1 MHNYTFCQ
9 ETQINKKNKD
19 IVLIHIAKTKTLCY
33 DNPDEV
39 MKMTHSEL
47 RSGNDGSRN
56 RFGTLIR
63 EYRINAGMSQ
73 EELGFMIGVGK
84 NAVGAWESG
93 RSRPDL
99 NSISDLCHI
108 LNIPLAVF
116 FGRTESELK
125 GLNRDFLYKFRKL
138 NNYNKKV
145 ILHEM
150 SALLELQEEY
160 VKEETPETVHQK
172 IKLFINDAVA
182 AAGFSPELPE
192 TSGQYALFDPDPVV
206 NEADE
211 VIRVNGDSMEP
222 MYSDGDL
229 VFVKHVPSVR
239 EGEIGIFIHHNAGY
253 IKQYMKDGLHSIN
266 PDYPVMRF
274 TQEDQIT
281 CMGKVLGKVDLS
293 RAELN
298 L

>member
-9 ETQINKKNKD
+9 EIQIDKKNKD
-19 IVLIHIAKTKTLCY
+19 VVLIHIAKTKTLCY
-33 DNPDEV
+33 DDPDEV
-39 MKMTHSEL
+39 MKMTHSEV

-138 NNYNKKV
+138 NNYNKQV

-182 AAGFSPELPE
+182 AAGFSPELTE
-192 TSGQYALFDPDPVV
+192 ASGQYALFDPDPVV

>member
-1 MHNYTFCQ
+1 M
-9 ETQINKKNKD
+9 
-19 IVLIHIAKTKTLCY
+19 HIAKTKILCY
-33 DNPDEV
+33 DDPDEV

-138 NNYNKKV
+138 NNYNKQV

-160 VKEETPETVHQK
+160 VKEETPETVPRK

>member
-9 ETQINKKNKD
+9 EIQIDKKNKD
-19 IVLIHIAKTKTLCY
+19 VVLLHIAKTKTLCY
-33 DNPDEV
+33 DDPDEV

-160 VKEETPETVHQK
+160 VKEETPETVPRK

-182 AAGFSPELPE
+182 AAGFSPELTE
-192 TSGQYALFDPDPVV
+192 ASGQYALFDPDSVV

>member
-1 MHNYTFCQ
+1 
-9 ETQINKKNKD
+9 
-19 IVLIHIAKTKTLCY
+19 
-33 DNPDEV
+33 
-39 MKMTHSEL
+39 MTHSEL

-56 RFGTLIR
+56 RFGILIR

>member
-9 ETQINKKNKD
+9 EIQIDKKNKD
-19 IVLIHIAKTKTLCY
+19 VVLIHIAKTKTLCY
-33 DNPDEV
+33 DDPDEV

-138 NNYNKKV
+138 NNYNKQV

-160 VKEETPETVHQK
+160 VKEETPETVPRK

-182 AAGFSPELPE
+182 AAGFSPELTE
-192 TSGQYALFDPDPVV
+192 ASGQYALFDPDPVV

-222 MYSDGDL
+222 MYFDGDL

>member
-9 ETQINKKNKD
+9 EMQIDKKNKD
-19 IVLIHIAKTKTLCY
+19 VVLMHIAKTKTLCY
-33 DNPDEV
+33 DDPDEV

>member
-1 MHNYTFCQ
+1 M
-9 ETQINKKNKD
+9 QIGKKNKD
-19 IVLIHIAKTKTLCY
+19 IVLTCIAKTKTLCY
-33 DNPDEV
+33 DDSDEV
-39 MKMTHSEL
+39 MKMMHSEL
-47 RSGNDGSRN
+47 RSGNDSSRN
-56 RFGTLIR
+56 RFGALIR

-160 VKEETPETVHQK
+160 VKEETSETIHRK

-182 AAGFSPELPE
+182 AAGFSPELTE

>member
-1 MHNYTFCQ
+1 MHKYTFCQ
-9 ETQINKKNKD
+9 EIQIDKKNKD
-19 IVLIHIAKTKTLCY
+19 VVLLHIAKTKTLCY
-33 DNPDEV
+33 DDPDEV

-160 VKEETPETVHQK
+160 GKEEIAEVVPRK

-182 AAGFSPELPE
+182 AAGFSPELTE

-206 NEADE
+206 NDADE

-222 MYSDGDL
+222 MYSDGEL

-253 IKQYMKDGLHSIN
+253 IKQYMKDGLHSVN
-266 PDYPVMRF
+266 PDYPVMHF

-281 CMGKVLGKVDLS
+281 CIGKVLGKVDLS